1 MPDPVYIK
9 DLKGSPS
16 LEVVNL
22 VLQKLARGEKITSLA
37 IGEPMYKTPEKIMK
51 VAYDSMLNGETHY
64 TSSYGT
70 KEVREAI
77 VEKVNRKNRIGASF
91 ENTIFI
97 TSKQSIYAVMMAIA
111 GGRSKVLIPDPGY
124 FYTEPILLSGLIP
137 VRYRLNSDLSFKV
150 ENIISLLDKDTA
162 AVLINSPGNPTGRI
176 IGRREM
182 ERLYRE
188 CSSRGIR
195 IISDEAYEDITYGMD
210 HFSIGSLEDSPETVV
225 TIFSLSKSY
234 SMTGWRA
241 GYTIGSEEIIS
252 NVARVIEN
260 TFTCSPPFI
269 QKASAFALLNGEE
282 FIKEFRDD
290 FRKKKELV
298 EKRLSEIDG
307 MKTFPIEGAF
317 YAFPSYGIKMKSVE
331 LARALLDKHQV
342 AVLPGVAFGDSGE
355 GHIRISFAGS
365 VESINTGIDALDRFL
380 HQKP

>member
-64 TSSYGT
+64 TSSYGI

-137 VRYRLNSDLSFKV
+137 VRYRLNNDLLFNV

>member
-64 TSSYGT
+64 TSSYGI

-137 VRYRLNSDLSFKV
+137 VRYRLNNDLSFNV

>member
-188 CSSRGIR
+188 CSSRGIT

-298 EKRLSEIDG
+298 EKRLSEVDG

>member
-64 TSSYGT
+64 TSSYGI

-298 EKRLSEIDG
+298 EKRLSEVDG

>member
-137 VRYRLNSDLSFKV
+137 VRYRLNNDLLFNV